1 MTRRRPPPYAPLVP
15 LIALAAL
22 FTACAQQGE
31 GDVQP
36 APLAVRAAR
45 LARAPFQPT
54 LRLLGRVGPAATAEI
69 GAPSEGRLRYA
80 PRFAAGPSSGMQV
93 AAGELLAAIESPA
106 PEQRLR
112 EAEIAA
118 RGAER
123 ELARARKGAEEGI
136 LARAQLDRAE
146 IEDELARER
155 VKTSAREITV
165 HQVRS
170 PIAGRLV
177 VQNPLPNGSRVA
189 PLARLATVVGA
200 GRLRVEMQVPAND
213 LPKLAP
219 GMAVRFLA
227 PGGGAELGRGALR
240 EIAPVADAAGTA
252 RAQAEVSDDRGLPV
266 PGAGV
271 DVEVE
276 LAPRPSSLLVP
287 EEALVTTDGGFA
299 VFRLEPRNDLLRARL
314 VAVRTGERSGGQVEI
329 LEGLAESDRIAVG
342 GVALL
347 HDGAIVVE
355 EEELKPGGEGR

>member
-1 MTRRRPPPYAPLVP
+1 VGV
-15 LIALAAL
+15 LILATAAAL
-22 FTACAQQGE
+22 TSCAQRGE
-31 GDVQP
+31 SE
-36 APLAVRAAR
+36 LAQASLPVRATR

-54 LRLLGRVGPAATAEI
+54 LRLLGRVGPAATAEV

-80 PRFAAGPSSGMQV
+80 PRFAAGPASGMQV
-93 AAGELLAAIESPA
+93 AAGELLAVIESPA

-123 ELARARKGAEEGI
+123 ELARARKGAAEGI

-146 IEDELARER
+146 IDDELARER

-177 VQNPLPNGSRVA
+177 VQSPLPNGSQVA

-200 GRLRVEMQVPAND
+200 GRLRVEMQVPAGD

-219 GMAVRFLA
+219 GMAERFLA
-227 PGGGAELGRGALR
+227 PGSGGELGRGALR
-240 EIAPVADAAGTA
+240 EISPVADAAGTA

-271 DVEVE
+271 EVEVE
-276 LAPRPSSLLVP
+276 LAPRPNALLVA

-299 VFRLEPRNDLLRARL
+299 VFRLEPRNELLLARM

-347 HDGAIVVE
+347 YDGALVVE
-355 EEELKPGGEGR
+355 EEEIKPSGEGR